1 MLKPNPGRGPLLAPQ
16 GPGADRENARRHK
29 RMYEEFAAAPGEKCA
44 RCWMLAEHCF
54 CAALPDPALRHE
66 LVLYSASKE
75 VARHAAS
82 NTGKLVLLWGG
93 ALVCEGVEE
102 DEAWLAERI
111 REAEHP
117 VVLFPASGAVRAR
130 DVGGKQRLLVVVLD
144 GSWKDAKRLNA
155 RVDARVPR
163 VCLTEV
169 DACSLRTTL
178 GATRKYGECA
188 RVQTAPAVVQL
199 LRELGDDATGAETGC
214 RLAIER
220 YAQQNCAYA
229 LKIR

>member
-1 MLKPNPGRGPLLAPQ
+1 MMDWT
-16 GPGADRENARRHK
+16 DRHCRAFHRCLSK
-29 RMYEEFAAAPGEKCA
+29 RA
-44 RCWMLAEHCF
+44 
-54 CAALPDPALRHE
+54 
-66 LVLYSASKE
+66 
-75 VARHAAS
+75 
-82 NTGKLVLLWGG
+82 LLWTEMVTADAVIHGDRQRLIG
-93 ALVCEGVEE
+93 FH
-102 DEAWLAERI
+102 
-111 REAEHP
+111 EAEHP

-130 DVGGKQRLLVVVLD
+130 DVGEKQRLLVVVLD

>member
-1 MLKPNPGRGPLLAPQ
+1 
-16 GPGADRENARRHK
+16 
-29 RMYEEFAAAPGEKCA
+29 
-44 RCWMLAEHCF
+44 MLAEHCF

-130 DVGGKQRLLVVVLD
+130 DVREKQRLLVVVLD